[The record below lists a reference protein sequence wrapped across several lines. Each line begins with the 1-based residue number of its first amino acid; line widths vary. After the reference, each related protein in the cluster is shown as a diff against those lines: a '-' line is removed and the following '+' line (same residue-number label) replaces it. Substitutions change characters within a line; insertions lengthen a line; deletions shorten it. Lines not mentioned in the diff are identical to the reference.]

1 MATTKIIIAS
11 NSNFLG
17 INAKIM
23 SAAMLKGF
31 SNNPRIINRL
41 FILCI

>member
-1 MATTKIIIAS
+1 
-11 NSNFLG
+11 
-17 INAKIM
+17 M